1 MPFNKSGKH
10 HLNTQK
16 AMASDKMPPRPAKAA
31 MPAKPGAPAGGVGD
45 HMPGGVNEG
54 DIDGDSTRTIIT
66 HGSDGSH
73 MVDHADGEQTGPHGD
88 IEEALDHIRMK
99 HGMQKEPGEPRHGMP
114 MHEHALQ
121 GI

>member
-1 MPFNKSGKH
+1 MPFDSKGKH

-16 AMASDKMPPRPAKAA
+16 AMAGDKMPARPAK
-31 MPAKPGAPAGGVGD
+31 PAKPGEAESGVGN
-45 HMPGGVNEG
+45 HMPGGSSEN
-54 DIDGDSTRTIIT
+54 DIGGDSSRTIIT
-66 HGSDGSH
+66 HGGDGSH
-73 MVDHADGEQTGPHGD
+73 MVDHADGDQTGPHGD

-99 HGMQKEPGEPRHGMP
+99 HGMQKEIGEPRHGMP